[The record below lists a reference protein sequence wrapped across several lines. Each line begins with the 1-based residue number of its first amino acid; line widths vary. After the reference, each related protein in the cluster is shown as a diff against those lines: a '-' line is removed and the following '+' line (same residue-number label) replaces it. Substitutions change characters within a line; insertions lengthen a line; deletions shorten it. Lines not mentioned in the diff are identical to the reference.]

1 MAGNQF
7 KSLVHHVIN
16 MCSDNPAQLGATRL
30 NKILWYSDAI
40 AYQVRGKPIT
50 NATYIKLKYGPAPKH
65 VLPTLNELRDDG
77 KIVIK
82 DGQYEFDPRKF
93 ISMISPND
101 GVFSEEEKHIITT
114 VVDFVLQRTASEI
127 SEASHDVI
135 WKAAKEGEEIP
146 LYATLASVPGLI
158 TEEDIRWANGI
169 ADKHEIE

>member
-1 MAGNQF
+1 MAANQF
-7 KSLVHHVIN
+7 KALVHHVIHI
-16 MCSDNPAQLGATRL
+16 CSDNPVQLGATRL

-50 NATYIKLKYGPAPKH
+50 NATYIKKQYGPVPKY

-82 DGQYEFDPRKF
+82 EGQYEFDPRKF
-93 ISMISPND
+93 ISMIPPYD
-101 GVFSEEEKHIITT
+101 DAFSEEEKHIISI

-135 WKAAKEGEEIP
+135 WKAAKEGEEMP
-146 LYATLASVPGLI
+146 LYATLASVPGVI
-158 TEEDIRWANGI
+158 TEKDIRWANEI
-169 ADKHEIE
+169 ADKHGSE